1 MIINVYI
8 WPCVLPIISVSLIQV
23 SLQFHLHLEY
33 TVWTTCGYINM
44 FISPFISKL
53 FKMPQAKHNMGIKQD
68 TRWPAE
74 KGREIPMSITDSGW
88 QCHSP
93 QPVSDRSIP
102 LWKGCNRKNKIFYLY
117 SLICK
122 YCYLYNPMHKSKPPA
137 TRLRHC
143 FLPDKTKCT
152 YLMLQRTKQLD
163 ISFLFLKLS
172 WFSQLTYT
180 ISFGNQAG
188 MQILLWICSNRN
200 LEFLSLELKN

>member
-122 YCYLYNPMHKSKPPA
+122 YCYLYNPMLTNSF
-137 TRLRHC
+137 
-143 FLPDKTKCT
+143 FL
-152 YLMLQRTKQLD
+152 
-163 ISFLFLKLS
+163 SF
-172 WFSQLTYT
+172 TYT
-180 ISFGNQAG
+180 QSLYMAAVTALQWR
-188 MQILLWICSNRN
+188 MT
-200 LEFLSLELKN
+200 LSCEASCVPFN